1 MCRPSVSLCM
11 IVKNEQENLAGCLNS
26 VRGLVDE
33 IIVVDT
39 GSTDATVE
47 IAKSFRARVYQVPWK
62 GDFAEARNQSI
73 SRATGDWIVYL
84 DADERLDPR
93 GISDCIRRAA
103 SQPGINACSVT
114 IKSYKFGTGACDTT
128 LNIRLFQRLPGIAF
142 ENEVH
147 ERIEPS
153 LHRAGAQIAVAPFVI
168 DHFGYNVPPDEFKAK
183 LERNL
188 ELSKKHLERQP
199 DDPYCLYY
207 VGITLLLLERRSE
220 SRIFFSK
227 AFEAPGLP
235 LFLNTMLCNLVSY
248 LELLDGNAEDA
259 LSFAAKSMEM
269 VPRQNTA
276 YLLSGLAHFRKS
288 EFAAALPLLLR
299 ACDFLTL
306 PPEKR
311 ETDLSQEYA
320 FIDEAEFH
328 KLIGT
333 CCAEL
338 ERYAEAIS
346 HLVKYMDLQGSDP
359 GTLRRAGLCSINIG
373 EFREGLN
380 FLDQAE
386 KLGASRSQLLL
397 PMALAHVKLK
407 EFDRA
412 ESLLREAETH
422 PDKDVQMTAKV
433 REILK
438 SEKKTPGAARRPR
451 GAVPRISLCMIVKNE
466 EQRLGGC
473 LESVRGMVDE
483 VVVVDTGSSDRTVET
498 AKSLGAKVFSYAWPG
513 DFSKAR
519 NESLRHATGDWI
531 LFLDA
536 DERLDPLGDSDCLRR
551 AAAATSADA
560 LSVPIYNR
568 SREGKREPGVGAA
581 IRFFRSH
588 PGVHF
593 SGRVH
598 EGVDQFLLKIG
609 ATVDHA
615 NFAVDHFGYGQDP
628 ETVKAKYRR
637 NLDLLEAEL
646 AENPDDPAARYHLG
660 LTKMS
665 LGQEKEAR
673 QAFDRALQGKGM
685 MPCLEAMILN
695 MKAYHHLRAGE
706 TDPALDAASRSISLV
721 SNQNMGR
728 LLKGLA
734 LFRKQAYA
742 KALPLLLESYVYIS
756 KPPQERKSDIS
767 FEDSI
772 DKSDLIGVIGTC
784 FSETGRFKEAVP
796 FLKMAACLK
805 DDPAVLERLGIC
817 LLNTAEFSEAALYLN
832 KAIEAG
838 ASQVSLALPLSFIS
852 FRSGDFKTSAKR
864 FIESHPQDKGEIS
877 VAFQLLQTMAEARGF
892 RPYLE
897 DCVRSKQDL
906 FSRALP
912 DDFRELIA
920 RIEAAGAK
928 TRPTV
933 EA

>member
-1 MCRPSVSLCM
+1 MSRPSVSLCM
-11 IVKNEQENLAGCLNS
+11 IVKNEQDNLARCLDS

-39 GSTDATVE
+39 GSTDATIE
-47 IAKSFRARVYQVPWK
+47 IAKSYGASVHQVPWRN
-62 GDFAEARNQSI
+62 DFAEARNRSI
-73 SRATGDWIVYL
+73 SHATGDWIIYL
-84 DADERLDPR
+84 DADERLDPC
-93 GISDCIRRAA
+93 GVSDCIRTAA
-103 SQPGINACSVT
+103 SQPGINAYSVT
-114 IKSYKFGTGACDTT
+114 IRSYKYETDACDTT

-153 LHRAGAQIAVAPFVI
+153 LYRAGAQIAVAPFVI
-168 DHFGYNVPPDEFKAK
+168 DHFGYKVPPDQFKAK

-207 VGITLLLLERRSE
+207 VGTTLLLLDRHDE
-220 SRIFFSK
+220 SRDYFSK

-235 LFLNTMLCNLVSY
+235 LFLNTMLCNLAAY
-248 LELLDGNAEDA
+248 LELLDGDAEGA
-259 LSFAAKSMEM
+259 LSFAAKSIEM

-288 EFAAALPLLLR
+288 EFASALPLLVR
-299 ACDFLTL
+299 ACDFLTT
-306 PPEKR
+306 PAEGR
-311 ETDLSQEYA
+311 QTDLSQEYA
-320 FIDEAEFH
+320 FIDEAELH

-333 CCAEL
+333 CNAEM
-338 ERYAEAIS
+338 ERYSEAIS

-359 GTLRRAGLCSINIG
+359 ETLRRTGLCSINIG
-373 EFREGLN
+373 DFRSGLD
-380 FLDQAE
+380 FLSRAE
-386 KLGASRSQLLL
+386 SLGVSRSSLVL
-397 PMALAHVKLK
+397 PMALAHIKLK

-422 PDKDVQMTAKV
+422 SDEDVQMVAKIKD
-433 REILK
+433 ILK
-438 SEKKTPGAARRPR
+438 SEKKAPGAARRTRAAAPK
-451 GAVPRISLCMIVKNE
+451 ISLCMIVKNE
-466 EQRLGGC
+466 ERRLSGC

-483 VVVVDTGSSDRTVET
+483 MVVVDTGSSDKTIEI
-498 AKSLGAKVFSYAWPG
+498 AKSLGAKVFSLEWPG

-536 DERLDPLGDSDCLRR
+536 DERLDPLGDPDCLRK
-551 AAAATSADA
+551 AAENTTADA
-560 LSVPIYNR
+560 LSVPIFNR
-568 SREGKREPGVGAA
+568 GPEGKREPGLGAA
-581 IRFFRSH
+581 IRFFH
-588 PGVHF
+588 NHTGIYF

-598 EGVDQFLLKIG
+598 EGVDTFLLKIG
-609 ATVDHA
+609 ATIAHA
-615 NFAVDHFGYGQDP
+615 PFAVDHLGYGQDP
-628 ETVKAKYRR
+628 EAANAKYRR

-646 AENPDDPAARYHLG
+646 AENPDNSAARYHLG
-660 LTKMS
+660 LTKMA

-673 QAFDRALQGKGM
+673 QAFDRALRGKSI

-706 TDPALDAASRSISLV
+706 PDPALDAASRSVSLV

-734 LFRKQAYA
+734 LFHKNAYA

-772 DKSDLIGVIGTC
+772 EKSDLIEVIGTC

-796 FLKMAACLK
+796 FLKMAACFK
-805 DDPAVLERLGIC
+805 EDPAVLERLGIS
-817 LLNTAEFSEAALYLN
+817 LLNTGEFSEAARYLS
-832 KAIEAG
+832 KAIESG
-838 ASQVSLALPLSFIS
+838 ASPVSLALPLSFIA
-852 FRSGDFKTSAKR
+852 FRSGDFRACANH
-864 FIESHPQDKGEIS
+864 FIESQPQDRSEIS
-877 VAFQLLQTMAEARGF
+877 VAFQLLQTMAGAQGF
-892 RPYLE
+892 RPYLN

-906 FSRALP
+906 FRRALP
-912 DDFRELIA
+912 EDFQKLIA
-920 RIEAAGAK
+920 QIESRAGAK
-928 TRPTV
+928 TRPQ
-933 EA
+933 